1 MKQIFISS
9 IVVLVIILGITS
21 CQDRIDYSPDIALL
35 KSQVAALKKT
45 TDSLNNAL
53 KVTNSQLSTT
63 NLRIDELTSKISL
76 INSQILVLTN
86 DLTKVNA
93 NISLIISKLEDLQ
106 KQIDDLRKLINDLS
120 TKPSTLET
128 GLVLFYPF
136 TGNANDLS
144 GNGRDGIVS
153 GATLTIDRYGK
164 SSSAYYFNGVVGTK
178 IQSNYSGILGNES
191 RSISVWVKRTEPI
204 IWSSHV
210 MYWGKPSK
218 NDYNLPGGNAYSILF
233 ANWDAQPF
241 IGVDNGYSAVGT
253 KTNIFLDNKWHNYIF
268 IYDQLLGTKNS
279 NIKIFIDGALSSNTV
294 NYNPLNINTIDEK
307 KLVIG
312 ETFNEGGWAWTF
324 KGDID
329 DVRLYNRVLNNLE
342 IAYLANH

>member
-1 MKQIFISS
+1 
-9 IVVLVIILGITS
+9 LGIIS
-21 CQDRIDYSPDIALL
+21 CQDRVDYSPDIALL

-53 KVTNSQLSTT
+53 KVTNGQLSTT
-63 NLRIDELTSKISL
+63 NGRIDELTSKVSL
-76 INSQILVLTN
+76 INSQIILLTN

-106 KQIDDLRKLINDLS
+106 KQIDDLRKIINDLS

-153 GATLTIDRYGK
+153 GATLTSDRYGK

-191 RSISVWVKRTEPI
+191 RSISVWVKRTEKLFNANHI
-204 IWSSHV
+204 LT
-210 MYWGKPSK
+210 WGTLTT
-218 NDYNLPGGNAYSILF
+218 NNIQILGSCYTIF
-233 ANWDAQPF
+233 MSGPNGSNSL
-241 IGVDNGYSAVGT
+241 IGVDNGGSAVGNYF
-253 KTNIFLDNKWHNYIF
+253 TNATDAKWHNYIF
-268 IYDQLLGTKNS
+268 VYDQQLGANIS
-279 NIKIFIDGALSSNTV
+279 NVKIFIDGVLVSNDFT
-294 NYNPLNINTIDEK
+294 YNMRNITTIESIK
-307 KLVIG
+307 VVIG
-312 ETFNEGGWAWTF
+312 EYWGKVDDRTF

-329 DVRLYNRVLNNLE
+329 DVRMYNRVLNNLE